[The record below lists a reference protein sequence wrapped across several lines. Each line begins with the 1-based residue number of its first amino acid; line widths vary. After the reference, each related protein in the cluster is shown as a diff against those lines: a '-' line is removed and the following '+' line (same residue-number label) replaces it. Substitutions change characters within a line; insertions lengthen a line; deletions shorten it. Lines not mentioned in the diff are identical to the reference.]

1 MDERGGSEPSALRRA
16 VLRLLPTPVDTTPDE
31 PLWVRDAPPLLE
43 VIDGLGEPR
52 IADLDALL
60 RDVDDLRGALRRDL
74 SLAATA
80 ADAGESDLAAWL
92 VTQDDGLRAF
102 EARALGHLDAL
113 AQADDDLLGDEATP
127 AARPRRRML
136 TPAPFA
142 AAAALVFAFVIGVGT
157 PSTSLDPATP
167 AADNAAALASYDAFS
182 QLALEG
188 GSVSQI
194 SAAAQEFHAD
204 LAPLVSAPGTDPAV
218 VSQMIRLLQSER
230 AMLIA
235 GGTSTHELTQVLREA
250 DRLVARLRANLN
262 QAGLPVPAPEQK
274 PRPEPSPAKERQ
286 RSSERPAAS
295 STSPS
300 PKPTASS
307 PKPSASPTAA
317 SPKPTASPT
326 SPTSPA
332 PSPTA
337 PSPRPSNEPTPTPTA
352 PGPLPKAP

>member
-1 MDERGGSEPSALRRA
+1 MDEPSGTEPGALRRA
-16 VLRLLPTPVDTTPDE
+16 VLRLLPTPTDTTPDE
-31 PLWVRDAPPLLE
+31 PLWVCDAPPLLE

-60 RDVDDLRGALRRDL
+60 RDVDDLRGSLRRDL

-80 ADAGESDLAAWL
+80 AEAGEGELAAWL

-113 AQADDDLLGDEATP
+113 AIADDDVLRDDVLP
-127 AARPRRRML
+127 ASRPRRRML

-142 AAAALVFAFVIGVGT
+142 AAAALVFAFAIGVGT
-157 PSTSLDPATP
+157 PSNTLDPSTP
-167 AADNAAALASYDAFS
+167 ATDNAAALASYEAFS

-194 SAAAQEFHAD
+194 SAAAQEFHD
-204 LAPLVSAPGTDPAV
+204 ELAPLVARPGTDPAV

-235 GGTSTHELTQVLREA
+235 GGTSTQALTQVLREA

-262 QAGLPVPAPEQK
+262 QAGLLVPVPEQK
-274 PRPEPSPAKERQ
+274 PRSEPSPAKERP
-286 RSSERPAAS
+286 RSSTRPTPAAS
-295 STSPS
+295 STPS
-300 PKPTASS
+300 PKPTTS
-307 PKPSASPTAA
+307 PKPSASPSA
-317 SPKPTASPT
+317 SPKPTAT
-326 SPTSPA
+326 PTSPA

-337 PSPRPSNEPTPTPTA
+337 SPPRPSSEPTPTPTA

>member
-1 MDERGGSEPSALRRA
+1 MDERGGPEPSALRRA

-80 ADAGESDLAAWL
+80 ADAGESELAAWL

-113 AQADDDLLGDEATP
+113 AQAGDDLLGDEVTP

-157 PSTSLDPATP
+157 PSNTLDPSTP
-167 AADNAAALASYDAFS
+167 ATDNAAALASYDAFS

-194 SAAAQEFHAD
+194 SAAAQEFHD
-204 LAPLVSAPGTDPAV
+204 ELAPLVSAPGTDPAV

-262 QAGLPVPAPEQK
+262 QAGLLVPVPEQK
-274 PRPEPSPAKERQ
+274 PRSEPSPAKERP
-286 RSSERPAAS
+286 RSSARSTPAAS
-295 STSPS
+295 TTPS
-300 PKPTASS
+300 PKPTAAS

-326 SPTSPA
+326 SPA

-337 PSPRPSNEPTPTPTA
+337 PSPRPSGEPTPTP